1 MKRLKKQLIFIV
13 GIVAL
18 VVLLLSFY
26 KPAGKSHSVK
36 ESYDQSTR
44 FSQTE
49 IAAAAEVVK
58 SGFPTVF
65 KNCRLDT
72 LEFKADLQKYARL
85 KTEKEAP
92 AKTEYLLL
100 TSTLYVGPNG
110 YENLRPNTYYRDWC
124 WYLKRVDNSQ
134 WQLYYYGNLG

>member
-26 KPAGKSHSVK
+26 KPAGKSDDVK
-36 ESYDQSTR
+36 ESFEQSPR

-49 IAAAAEVVK
+49 IAAAVAVVK
-58 SGFPTVF
+58 SGFPSVF

-72 LEFKADLQKYARL
+72 LEFKTDLQKYARL
-85 KTEKEAP
+85 KTENNVSD
-92 AKTEYLLL
+92 KTEYLLL

-124 WYLKRVDNSQ
+124 WYLKRVDQGQ